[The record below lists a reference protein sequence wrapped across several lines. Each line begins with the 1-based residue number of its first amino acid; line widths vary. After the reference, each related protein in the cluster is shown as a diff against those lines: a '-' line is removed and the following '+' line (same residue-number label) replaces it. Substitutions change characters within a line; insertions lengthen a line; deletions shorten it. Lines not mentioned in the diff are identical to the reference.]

1 MAPEGIITWGCWDSP
16 DKWFFANSTI
26 LSLTYPTGSVGEYA
40 NVNWFL
46 RSWNGTNRYDTWIAF
61 SSVTNPDWTEVTQ
74 TLNWMLQYL
83 KHMTHALEVL
93 ETRDAQNRQQVVV
106 TNAPQTI
113 AAYYTAGNTV
123 NFAAQSWVG
132 MNPSIQY
139 PSTLYRQPV
148 MAWPVDQ
155 RRQIIDAA
163 NAAYNTWFRAN
174 LSFT

>member
-1 MAPEGIITWGCWDSP
+1 
-16 DKWFFANSTI
+16 
-26 LSLTYPTGSVGEYA
+26 
-40 NVNWFL
+40 
-46 RSWNGTNRYDTWIAF
+46 
-61 SSVTNPDWTEVTQ
+61 
-74 TLNWMLQYL
+74 
-83 KHMTHALEVL
+83 
-93 ETRDAQNRQQVVV
+93 
-106 TNAPQTI
+106 
-113 AAYYTAGNTV
+113 
-123 NFAAQSWVG
+123 